1 MEKLR
6 VLFLC
11 EHNSAR
17 SQIAEAFLN
26 KYASDK
32 FEVMSAGLAPGNLNP
47 YVVEVMKEVGI
58 DISNNKTKSAFDLYK
73 HNMFFSYVIT
83 VCDKEAAKRCPIFP
97 GVTTRLHWPFDDPS
111 KFTGSKNEILEKTKI
126 VRDAIEFKVKEFIE
140 TINKGI
146 TFKEE
151 DLFIITR

>member
-1 MEKLR
+1 MKKLR

-26 KYASDK
+26 RYASDK

-47 YVVEVMKEVGI
+47 YVVEAMKEAGI

-73 HNMFFSYVIT
+73 QNIFFSYVIT
-83 VCDKEAAKRCPIFP
+83 VCDRESAKRCPIFP

-111 KFTGSKNEILEKTKI
+111 KFTGSKTEILERTKI
-126 VRDAIEFKVKEFIE
+126 VRDAIEIKVKEFIE
-140 TINKGI
+140 TINKGLK
-146 TFKEE
+146 FKEE